1 VKRLND
7 GLVLCRDR
15 GDNTTEDLLKKILI
29 SEEEHV
35 DWLETQIGLIEKLG
49 EQNYLAEQLRE
60 H

>member
-1 VKRLND
+1 VQ
-7 GLVLCRDR
+7 LCRDK
-15 GDNTTEDLLKKILI
+15 GDNTSEDLLRRILI

-35 DWLETQIGLIEKLG
+35 DWLETQIELIEKLG